1 MLENRGK
8 QIEIRSKIIED
19 LIVLINELQP
29 DNREVILTIDANEQF
44 ESGKGDVV
52 KLMSMTKIVDPIE
65 CTHGLQNIP
74 NTYQRGSKRIDFIF
88 NFPKTYK
95 YIRACGITTFSQ
107 VSPSNHRGIF
117 INVDLISLLQNK
129 VQTNIDLLSRLLRS
143 NDIKQVTK
151 YKQTLQ
157 AYMKQHG
164 IIQQSD
170 KINGLM
176 KTNKPTINDM
186 PKIDALDKL
195 ITI

>member
-1 MLENRGK
+1 MERWTSITINRQKKVTIISAYRVCITTIRNTGPNTIFYQQWDILENRGK

-44 ESGKGDVV
+44 ESGKGDVA

-88 NFPKTYK
+88 TFPKTYK

-151 YKQTLQ
+151 YKQTL
-157 AYMKQHG
+157 
-164 IIQQSD
+164 
-170 KINGLM
+170 
-176 KTNKPTINDM
+176 
-186 PKIDALDKL
+186 
-195 ITI
+195 